1 MLILK
6 GEMVKCTPQRPY
18 HTSCGR
24 DATKN
29 FGLFVPFL
37 DNIDFSSETLVVVLG
52 HFAHFHLF
60 NITGTTSNNLIV
72 QFYAGSFLKS
82 VDQFK
87 N

>member
-1 MLILK
+1 MSYMLIKTISYLLDTSFTK
-6 GEMVKCTPQRPY
+6 FQLPCPSRTQCIFQSFLSFPTQFIVRIIRVSPY
-18 HTSCGR
+18 
-24 DATKN
+24 
-29 FGLFVPFL
+29 
-37 DNIDFSSETLVVVLG
+37 
-52 HFAHFHLF
+52 LF